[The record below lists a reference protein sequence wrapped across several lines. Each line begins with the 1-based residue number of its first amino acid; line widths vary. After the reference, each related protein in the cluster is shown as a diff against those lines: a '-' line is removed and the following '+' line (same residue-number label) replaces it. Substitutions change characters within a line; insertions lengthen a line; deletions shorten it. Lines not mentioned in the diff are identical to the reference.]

1 MRNIFVINSARVFEQ
16 FCRAMAMG
24 SGLLLIAIF
33 VMMTLLGWPLIESG
47 RFQALFST
55 EWNPQANSYGILPMV
70 MGSLRITLLSL
81 LFSLPMSLSAAC
93 LAEVLAP
100 RPIRKLLLTAVRFMA
115 GVPTVVYGFVAVFL
129 LVPIMREYLIQGSG
143 FSILTASLVL
153 AVLISPTMIIFFVN
167 GLQSV
172 PSSYRTAADSLGAR
186 PMQKLFYLLLPQAYP
201 SLLIG
206 VVLGLGRAMGD
217 TMISLML
224 AGNSVAMSES
234 VIESGR
240 TLTAHI
246 ALVIAADFSSMEFTT
261 IFFCGLTLSLFTIF
275 LILSIRL
282 LGKIGIDKAIKVDIY
297 EERKP

>member
-1 MRNIFVINSARVFEQ
+1 MINTAKNFEN

-24 SGLLLIAIF
+24 SGLLLIAILF
-33 VMMTLLGWPLIESG
+33 VMVLLGSPLIESG
-47 RFQALFST
+47 SFLALFSRD
-55 EWNPQANSYGILPMV
+55 WNPREQAYGILPMV
-70 MGSLRITLLSL
+70 LGSLRITILALC
-81 LFSLPMSLSAAC
+81 FSLPMSISAAC

-100 RPIRKLLLTAVRFMA
+100 RSVRQVLLTAIRFMA

-129 LVPIMREYLIQGSG
+129 LVPLMREYLIQGSG

-153 AVLISPTMIIFFVN
+153 AVLIAPTMIIFFVN

-172 PSSYRTAADSLGAR
+172 PSSYSIAVDSLGAR
-186 PMQKLFYLLLPQAYP
+186 PMQKLIYLLLPQAFP
-201 SLLIG
+201 TFLVGI
-206 VVLGLGRAMGD
+206 VLGLGRAMGD

-224 AGNSVAMSES
+224 AGNSVAMADS
-234 VIESGR
+234 IGESGR

-275 LILSIRL
+275 LILTIRF
-282 LGKIGIDKAIKVDIY
+282 LGHLVPGRAIGIDDY
-297 EERKP
+297 QERKT